1 VRAVGAGIA
10 LTATVAAVMAA
21 CNSASGQPAALP
33 VPTFAA
39 AADPAP
45 RDTATAPTDEGQ
57 LPDDCTRVLAGNDL
71 GALFGLPVDSV
82 TVRTII
88 GQPAPAVGRTERLA
102 CQYRRTG
109 DAQGDLLDLNIGA
122 YTDADAAARHWKTN
136 ADAEDGARR
145 DVQLGDARGVL
156 VERPSDVVL
165 MIANDADTLTFVLPR
180 RIRIRDLSSADTL
193 TDLALRVLPS
203 VSGAADAD

>member
-1 VRAVGAGIA
+1 VGAGIA
-10 LTATVAAVMAA
+10 LTATVAGVVVA
-21 CNSASGQPAALP
+21 CNRASGEPVALP

-39 AADPAP
+39 AADPVP
-45 RDTATAPTDEGQ
+45 RATAAAPTDEGQ
-57 LPDDCTRVLAGNDL
+57 LPDDCTRVLASNDL

-82 TVRTII
+82 TVRTIV

-109 DAQGDLLDLNIGA
+109 DPQGDLLDLNIGA

-180 RIRIRDLSSADTL
+180 RIRIHDLSTADTL

-203 VSGAADAD
+203 VSGPADAD